1 MYNRIRKHWKTTKQ
15 QAAVLSV
22 FAGMISG
29 SALGCL
35 LGAAAQMTGKMEGA
49 MVSGGSIGL
58 ILGCIYMY
66 IDILNRA

>member
-1 MYNRIRKHWKTTKQ
+1 MYNRIRKYWKTTKQ

-29 SALGCL
+29 GAFGSL
-35 LGAAAQMTGKMEGA
+35 LGAAAQIAGKMEGA

-58 ILGCIYMY
+58 IFGCVYMY
-66 IDILNRA
+66 INILNEK